1 MKMSISIAY
10 LGPTGTN
17 TETAAIAY
25 LNWLEEKQGQKA
37 ILCPYQS
44 IAQTLKSVAEKQTD
58 LAVVP
63 VENSTQG
70 TVTITLDSVWEL
82 DKLQITQ
89 ALILPIN
96 HALISQV
103 SAIANINKVYSHPQ
117 ALAQCQRWLESHL
130 PSAELVASNSTT
142 EALQHLD
149 GHNEIAAIAS
159 PRAAKLYNLPIL
171 VNNINDY
178 PENRTRFWVLGLNP
192 TTEGTNLSLAFSLPA
207 NVPGALMKPLEIFA
221 RRGIN
226 LSRIESRPTK
236 RSLGEYL
243 FFIDL
248 EGNAEQESVKS
259 ALQELENHTEV
270 LKIFG
275 NYNVL
280 AISD

>member
-1 MKMSISIAY
+1 MTLKIAY

-17 TETAAIAY
+17 TETAGLAY
-25 LNWLEEKQGQKA
+25 VNWLQEREGQSA
-37 ILCPYQS
+37 VLCPYSS
-44 IAQTLKSVAEKQTD
+44 ISQTLKAVVNQEAD

-70 TVTITLDSVWEL
+70 SVTITLDSIWEL
-82 DKLQITQ
+82 SQLHIIQ
-89 ALILPIN
+89 ALILPID
-96 HALISQV
+96 HALISYHGCLTEIKQV
-103 SAIANINKVYSHPQ
+103 FSHPQ
-117 ALAQCQRWLESHL
+117 ALAQCQRWLETYL
-130 PSAELVASNSTT
+130 PQAQLVASNSTS
-142 EALQHLD
+142 EALQHLTKD
-149 GHNEIAAIAS
+149 DNMAAIAS
-159 PRAAKLYNLPIL
+159 PRAAQLYQLPIIEH
-171 VNNINDY
+171 NINDY
-178 PENRTRFWVLGLNP
+178 PENRTRFWVLSLEPSHNGSHI
-192 TTEGTNLSLAFSLPA
+192 SLAFSLPA
-207 NVPGALMKPLEIFA
+207 NVPGALMNPLEIFA

-248 EGNAEQESVKS
+248 EVHDNQASVTS

-280 AISD
+280 LIE

>member
-1 MKMSISIAY
+1 MTLKIAY

-17 TETAAIAY
+17 TETAGLAY
-25 LNWLEEKQGQKA
+25 LNWLKETQGQ
-37 ILCPYQS
+37 IGVLSPCSS
-44 IAQTLKSVAEKQTD
+44 IAQTLKAVAESDAD

-70 TVTITLDSVWEL
+70 SVTITLDSIWEL
-82 DKLQITQ
+82 DHLKITQ

-96 HALISQV
+96 HALITHQSSLDQIDRV
-103 SAIANINKVYSHPQ
+103 FSHPQ
-117 ALAQCQRWLESHL
+117 ALAQCQHWLEEYL
-130 PSAELVASNSTT
+130 PNAQLVATNSTT
-142 EALQHLD
+142 EALHKLD
-149 GHNEIAAIAS
+149 QEDKVAAIAS

-171 VNNINDY
+171 KANINDY
-178 PENRTRFWVLGLNP
+178 PENKTRFWVLGRESNS
-192 TTEGTNLSLAFSLPA
+192 EAGSHISLAFSLPA
-207 NVPGALMKPLEIFA
+207 NVPGALMNPLEIFA
-221 RRGIN
+221 SRGIN

-248 EGNAEQESVKS
+248 EVHDNQELVNS
-259 ALQELENHTEV
+259 ALVELETHTEV

-280 AISD
+280 DIE